1 MNIGFDI
8 IFCGLAAALFV
19 VGVACWVKGAVNA
32 HKKSKK

>member
-19 VGVACWVKGAVNA
+19 VGCVCWAKGAINA
-32 HKKSKK
+32 HRGKKK